1 MRLLPIL
8 ALLGA
13 VASLLAGCGGG
24 DSSAGTTQPRPD
36 FQNVRINY
44 QGVAG
49 PEDAGLAMAEELG
62 YLQEDGIGAWIN
74 SPIYP
79 ERPTKYV
86 DEELVDAAL
95 VHEPQ
100 VVLADANEGRQIVI
114 VGSLVSEPT
123 MAMIWLPESG
133 IEDVADLKGKTIA
146 YPGVPFQK
154 EFLKFVLESAG
165 LAIADVKLENVDN
178 DLVPALVK
186 GRADAIFGGSGNA
199 EGVLLE
205 SRGLKPVLT
214 PATELGI
221 PDYDELVL
229 IARRDRYAKDPGMF
243 ERMLQASIRGN
254 GAAGDEPQKAT
265 EALVDQSFDAIPA
278 KPTEAGIEA
287 TAPLLSTTGDV
298 DRAKLED
305 LIDWMYEQGM
315 MKRKLQASE
324 VLASP

>member
-1 MRLLPIL
+1 MRLLRIL
-8 ALLGA
+8 ALLAA

-24 DSSAGTTQPRPD
+24 DSSSGDTPPRTG

-49 PEDAGLAMAEELG
+49 PEDAGLAMASELG
-62 YLQEDGIGAWIN
+62 YLHEGGIGAWIN

-100 VVLADANEGRQIVI
+100 VVLADANEGRQLVI

-123 MAMIWLPESG
+123 MAMIWLSGSG

-154 EFLKFVLESAG
+154 DFLEFVLESAG
-165 LAIADVKLENVDN
+165 LKPGDVKLENVDN

-205 SRGLKPVLT
+205 SRGLKPVVT

-221 PDYDELVL
+221 PDYEELVL
-229 IARRDRYAKDPGMF
+229 IARRDRFAKDPGLF
-243 ERMLQASIRGN
+243 ERMLEASIRGN
-254 GAAGDEPQKAT
+254 EAAADEPQKAT

-278 KPTEAGIEA
+278 KPTEAGIGA
-287 TAPLLSTTGDV
+287 TAPLLSTSGEV
-298 DRAKLED
+298 DRAKLEG
-305 LIDWMYEQGM
+305 LIEWMHEQGM
-315 MKRKLQASE
+315 TAKKMSASE
-324 VLASP
+324 ILAG